1 MRRKLLARTAWSL
14 LAAILLVAV
23 ALAGWE
29 SFFAEQPGAPPPAR
43 GYSAEVIRDE
53 WGVPHIHG
61 KTDPDVAFGV
71 AWAHSEDD
79 FSTLQDVLA
88 MTRGRYGAIAGEQG
102 AAVDYAYHLFA
113 PRDRVT
119 RLYPALAP
127 ETRALLDAYASGMN
141 LYAERHRGEIK
152 LANLFP
158 VNGQDV
164 ATGFALRLPFF
175 AGIDRTLKL
184 LVDGKDP
191 GADFGP
197 SLDGKPLPD
206 FAHGG
211 GDILTGPT
219 APLPLPMGEDGAMAG
234 SNAFAVAPKR
244 SGGRTTLVSNSH
256 QPYRGGVAWYELE
269 ISSDSGWH
277 FAGATFPG
285 SPYPFLGHNEDLG
298 WTNTVNRPDLAD
310 VYKLVLSDDGAKYR
324 LDGKWLPLAR
334 KRVWLPVRFGPLVL
348 PIPKTVAMSAHGPV
362 IENANGAFAL
372 RYAGID
378 TIDSLTEY
386 YRLTK
391 ARTFAEW
398 QAALSMAA
406 VPATNFIYAD
416 RTGNIAYV
424 YNGRFPDRQAGP
436 DWRRVLPG
444 DRSDLIWRK
453 TADWAAIP
461 KNINPASGFL
471 FNSNNT
477 PFVAAG
483 PGSELDPA
491 KTSPLL
497 GVELDMTNRAR
508 RAVKLMSATP
518 VLDRANLERIKYDTG
533 YERAGYV
540 AWMLDGIAKLDLR
553 GTPDLARAR
562 ALLAGWDMTAD
573 GRGPADALAVMVL
586 KDAMSASYNHRT
598 PPDPRETLGKAVA
611 HLQDHFGRIDPP
623 LGEVIRLR
631 RGKVDLPMDGGGDT
645 LRAATTWDVDPDDGR
660 LLIKHGDSFIM
671 WIEWPKDGGPVF
683 SRSIQPYGAATT
695 RPGSPH
701 YADQAPV
708 FVRHG
713 LKPVHFTREDVLA
726 HAVRR
731 TVVSNR

>member
-1 MRRKLLARTAWSL
+1 
-14 LAAILLVAV
+14 
-23 ALAGWE
+23 
-29 SFFAEQPGAPPPAR
+29 
-43 GYSAEVIRDE
+43 
-53 WGVPHIHG
+53 
-61 KTDPDVAFGV
+61 
-71 AWAHSEDD
+71 
-79 FSTLQDVLA
+79 
-88 MTRGRYGAIAGEQG
+88 
-102 AAVDYAYHLFA
+102 
-113 PRDRVT
+113 
-119 RLYPALAP
+119 
-127 ETRALLDAYASGMN
+127 
-141 LYAERHRGEIK
+141 
-152 LANLFP
+152 
-158 VNGQDV
+158 
-164 ATGFALRLPFF
+164 
-175 AGIDRTLKL
+175 
-184 LVDGKDP
+184 
-191 GADFGP
+191 
-197 SLDGKPLPD
+197 
-206 FAHGG
+206 
-211 GDILTGPT
+211 
-219 APLPLPMGEDGAMAG
+219 
-234 SNAFAVAPKR
+234 
-244 SGGRTTLVSNSH
+244 
-256 QPYRGGVAWYELE
+256 
-269 ISSDSGWH
+269 
-277 FAGATFPG
+277 
-285 SPYPFLGHNEDLG
+285 
-298 WTNTVNRPDLAD
+298 
-310 VYKLVLSDDGAKYR
+310 VLSEDGAKYR

-348 PIPKTVAMSAHGPV
+348 PIPRTVAMSGHGPV
-362 IENANGAFAL
+362 IENANGAFAV

-508 RAVKLMSATP
+508 RAVRLLSAAP

-540 AWMLDGIAKLDLR
+540 AWMLDGIAALDLK
-553 GTPDLARAR
+553 GAPDLARAQ
-562 ALLAGWDMTAD
+562 ALLSGWDMAAD
-573 GRGPADALAVMVL
+573 GRGRA
-586 KDAMSASYNHRT
+586 
-598 PPDPRETLGKAVA
+598 DPRESLAKAAA

-623 LGEVIRLR
+623 LGDVIRLR
-631 RGKVDLPMDGGGDT
+631 QGKVDLPMDGGGDT
-645 LRAATTWDVDPDDGR
+645 LRAATTWDVDPGDGR

-695 RPGSPH
+695 RPDSPH

-713 LKPVHFTREDVLA
+713 LKPVHFTRDDVLA

-731 TVVSNR
+731 TVVTNR